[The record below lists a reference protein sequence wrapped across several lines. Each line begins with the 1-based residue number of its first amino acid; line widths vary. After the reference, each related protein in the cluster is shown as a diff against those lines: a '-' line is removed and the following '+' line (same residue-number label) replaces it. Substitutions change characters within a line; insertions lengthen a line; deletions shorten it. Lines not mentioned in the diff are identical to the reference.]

1 MTTTYRLHLVDDESV
16 LLWIVKEYLETRGF
30 AVETDTDGRLALH
43 KMHRTPPDL
52 VVLDILMPDMDGY
65 AIFEQMRASPM
76 LASVP
81 VIFLTAISELPARLK
96 GLQVGAEDYI
106 CKPFEVAELEARI
119 RAILWRTKHQSTAG
133 LPYLDTACHT
143 LMVESAEILLTQSEC
158 ALMAFMLEHPNTLIS
173 AEELLQ
179 FALGYSPNTGSPLTV
194 RYHIHNLR
202 KKFSQAGVQSI
213 RLDTVGRSGY
223 LLAVAV
229 R

>member
-1 MTTTYRLHLVDDESV
+1 MTTFRLHLVDDESV

-30 AVETDTDGRLALH
+30 AVETDTDGRLALL
-43 KMHRTPPDL
+43 KMQRTPPDL
-52 VVLDILMPDMDGY
+52 VVLDVLMPGMDGY
-65 AIFEQMRASPM
+65 AIFEQMRASPA

-96 GLQVGAEDYI
+96 GLRVGAEDYI

-119 RAILWRTKHQSTAG
+119 KAILWRTRHQSTAG
-133 LPYLDTACHT
+133 LPYLDTVRHT
-143 LMVESAEILLTQSEC
+143 LLVESAEILLTQSEC

-179 FALGYSPNTGSPLTV
+179 FALGYSPSTGSPSTV

-202 KKFSQAGVQSI
+202 KKCSQAGVQSI

-223 LLAVAV
+223 LLAITVG
-229 R
+229 